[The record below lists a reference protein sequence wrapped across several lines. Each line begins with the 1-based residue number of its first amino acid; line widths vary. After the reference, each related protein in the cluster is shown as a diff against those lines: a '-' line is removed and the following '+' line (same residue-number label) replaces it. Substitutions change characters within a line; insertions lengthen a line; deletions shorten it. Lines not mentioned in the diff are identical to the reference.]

1 MSQVTYVGGGALSDY
16 FPLLA
21 QITLQANLILG
32 PLLLD
37 AKAKLKAALSLTIS
51 KPAIVVAAKVA
62 ASFGVLLPGIVV
74 SAKLVAML
82 NARLKLLNGL
92 LTLALQVKGVV
103 PSAGFHVA
111 TYTGPLSQIGGTIA
125 DGSVIAS
132 GGGFPLAGANV
143 FAVVLMVDASN
154 GATVTALQTVLGMAP
169 P

>member
-1 MSQVTYVGGGALSDY
+1 VSQVTYVGGGSLGDY

-51 KPAIVVAAKVA
+51 KPAIVIAAKVA
-62 ASFGVLLPGIVV
+62 AAFAVVPPGIVI
-74 SAKLVAML
+74 SAKLIAAL

-92 LTLALQVKGVV
+92 LTIALNVKAIV

-111 TYTGPLSQIGGTIA
+111 TYTGPLAQIGSTIA
-125 DGSVIAS
+125 DGSIIAN

-143 FAVVLMVDASN
+143 FAVVLLVDANN
-154 GATVTALQTVLGMAP
+154 GGTVTAIKTVLGM
-169 P
+169 